1 MNQLDKIA
9 IIESSMKMLYREIS
23 RDWDTLNNYRN
34 CNKNG
39 TVWFHSAVMHP
50 KDADGIASK
59 NADGIANDAD
69 PDQTAPQEQSDLG
82 LHCLLSPICPNT

>member
-1 MNQLDKIA
+1 MGLKLRFIYTVVIRNLIKCICMNQLDKIA

-23 RDWDTLNNYRN
+23 RDWDTLNNDRN

-50 KDADGIASK
+50 KDADGIA
-59 NADGIANDAD
+59 NDVD
-69 PDQTAPQEQSDLG
+69 PDQTAPV
-82 LHCLLSPICPNT
+82 